1 MDHGTQKRVRAV
13 IVENGSLLLVHRIK
27 KERDYYVF
35 PGGGVEDGE
44 TDKEALVREAMEE
57 LGVAVE
63 VGNQFAVCEP
73 DPSGGENQTQIFYEC
88 RITGGKLGTGTGPEF
103 QPENS
108 YRGTYAFEWV
118 PCAELGDRAVF
129 PEEVKRL
136 FL

>member
-1 MDHGTQKRVRAV
+1 MDNTIQRRVRAV

-44 TDKEALVREAMEE
+44 TDKDALVREVMEE
-57 LGVAVE
+57 VGVTVE
-63 VGNQFAVCEP
+63 VGKQFAVCEP
-73 DPSGGENQTQIFYEC
+73 DPSGGENQTQAFYEC
-88 RITGGKLGTGTGPEF
+88 RITGGKIGTGTGPEF
-103 QPENS
+103 KPGSS
-108 YRGTYAFEWV
+108 YEGTYAFEWI
-118 PCAELGDRAVF
+118 PCTELGKHVVF